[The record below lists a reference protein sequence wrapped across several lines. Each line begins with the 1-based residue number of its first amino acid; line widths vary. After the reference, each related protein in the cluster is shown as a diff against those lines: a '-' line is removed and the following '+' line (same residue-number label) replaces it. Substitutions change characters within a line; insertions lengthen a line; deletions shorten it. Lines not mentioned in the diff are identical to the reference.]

1 MRTIEFTL
9 PEKTILLNQWQRLHW
24 SKRRQHAK
32 RLAFLVLSSLFKSG
46 IRRPKEPL
54 HRCHVEIV
62 RGSSQLPDWDGLYGG
77 LKPLLDS
84 FVKPSQRNP
93 HGLGLI
99 EDDNPSCLLSLT
111 ARAEKTR
118 RGEEYTRVFIG
129 EVVE

>member
-24 SKRRQHAK
+24 TKRRLHAK
-32 RLAFLVLSSLFKSG
+32 QLAFQVMGALVKSG
-46 IRRPKEPL
+46 QRRPREPL
-54 HRCHVEIV
+54 NRCHVEIV

-84 FVKPSQRNP
+84 FVKPTQRNP

-99 EDDNPSCLLSLT
+99 EDDNPNCVLSLS
-111 ARAEKTR
+111 ARAVKTR
-118 RGEEYTRVFIG
+118 RGEGYTRVFIG
-129 EVVE
+129 EAVE